1 MSDNSREDV
10 SHRER
15 FFVIAVDGPAASG
28 KGTIAALLAK
38 AYDLPVLDTGL
49 LYRAVGLLMKKA
61 KENLDD
67 EAAGCAA
74 AAMITADQ
82 LTDPALRTR
91 AAGELASRVAVHPRV
106 RNALME
112 FQRTF
117 AEQEGGA
124 VLDGRDI
131 GTVIAPDAPAKLF
144 VTAAP
149 EVRAN
154 RRWRQLTAQG
164 ETVSF
169 EDVLADIRVRD
180 ERDGGRSSAPMRP
193 ADDAVLLDTSEM
205 TIEQAADAAR
215 RIVEAARARWNT
227 AS

>member
-1 MSDNSREDV
+1 MSEVDKP
-10 SHRER
+10 

-28 KGTIAALLAK
+28 KGTIATGLGK

-49 LYRAVGLLMKKA
+49 LYRAVGILMQKA
-61 KENLDD
+61 REDLDD
-67 EAAGCAA
+67 EDAACAA
-74 AAMITADQ
+74 AEILTADQ
-82 LTDPALRTR
+82 LDDPALRTR
-91 AAGELASRVAVHPRV
+91 AAGELASRVAVHSRV
-106 RNALME
+106 REALME

-117 AEQEGGA
+117 AGQEGGA

-144 VTAAP
+144 VTATP

-164 ETVSF
+164 EAVAF
-169 EDVLADIRVRD
+169 EDVLADILIRD
-180 ERDGGRSSAPMRP
+180 ERDGGRSSAPMRR

-205 TIEQAADAAR
+205 SIEQAADAAR
-215 RIVEAARARWNT
+215 RIVEAARARWMSST
-227 AS
+227 

>member
-1 MSDNSREDV
+1 MSQPQKAP
-10 SHRER
+10 
-15 FFVIAVDGPAASG
+15 FFLIAVDGPAASG
-28 KGTIAALLAK
+28 KGTIAAYLAK
-38 AYDLPVLDTGL
+38 VYDLPVLDTGL
-49 LYRAVGLLMKKA
+49 LYRAVGVLMKKA
-61 KENLDD
+61 HEDLDD
-67 EAAGCAA
+67 EGAACAA
-74 AAMITADQ
+74 AATLTADQ
-82 LTDPALRTR
+82 LSDPALRTR

-117 AEQEGGA
+117 ADQEGGA

-164 ETVSF
+164 EAVSF
-169 EDVLADIRVRD
+169 EDVLADIRIRD
-180 ERDGGRSSAPMRP
+180 DRDGGRSSAPMRR

-215 RIVEAARARWNT
+215 RIVEAARARWQHST
-227 AS
+227 